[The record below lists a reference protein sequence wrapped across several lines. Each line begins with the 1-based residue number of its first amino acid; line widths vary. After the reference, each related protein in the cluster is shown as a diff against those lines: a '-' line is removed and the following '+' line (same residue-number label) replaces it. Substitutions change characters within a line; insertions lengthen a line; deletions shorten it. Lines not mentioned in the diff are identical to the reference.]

1 MVFEGSRISTP
12 LDAIFGGTTFNAVK
26 CSEWSN
32 ITSKVEPFL
41 DLSLEISKSRTL
53 QGALASHFGAEV
65 LTGENMFFC
74 SPCNKNVDATRATR
88 IERPP
93 LALSL
98 HLKRFSGTLKNSKP
112 IQICTT
118 LEVTKFVRGAR
129 EAGISYQYCLQNMI
143 HHEGSNAHD
152 GHYYTIGLA
161 DDGVF
166 YKFDERDVNP
176 IDVEDQMK
184 SHTLYVA
191 TFKMTP
197 KSKESLLAS
206 LLAEKKKED
215 EKLAKEQNLE
225 EEKLATKKN
234 EQQREEGKLSE
245 EKMKPEL
252 KLATE
257 KLLEEKVAAKKME
270 EEKLHAVKMKES
282 RS

>member
-1 MVFEGSRISTP
+1 MSYLRKSTNLNSSLKPIELWRKLKTISSKFRLMRQEDAHEYTRCLFKVLRRDIIETKLPQMVFEGSRITTP

-26 CSEWSN
+26 CSECSN

-129 EAGISYQYCLQNMI
+129 EAGISYQYCLQNMV

-176 IDVEDQMK
+176 I
-184 SHTLYVA
+184 
-191 TFKMTP
+191 
-197 KSKESLLAS
+197 ESI
-206 LLAEKKKED
+206 
-215 EKLAKEQNLE
+215 
-225 EEKLATKKN
+225 
-234 EQQREEGKLSE
+234 RCG
-245 EKMKPEL
+245 
-252 KLATE
+252 
-257 KLLEEKVAAKKME
+257 
-270 EEKLHAVKMKES
+270 
-282 RS
+282 RSYEVTHPVCCHV